1 MGYISFFHA
10 TLLNII
16 YQYIG
21 MESLPK
27 EACILHQIRQVNYL
41 IPQYSVERL
50 YADSYLETYIL
61 IMHKISA

>member
-1 MGYISFFHA
+1 
-10 TLLNII
+10 
-16 YQYIG
+16 

-41 IPQYSVERL
+41 IPQYSVEHL
-50 YADSYLETYIL
+50 YADAYLETYIL